1 MLIKSFLN
9 TVFDAGTKG
18 AEMDSVTDDM
28 DAANMPTRL
37 QRSELTVLFQNVLDE
52 KQRDLLR
59 HCGPLQ
65 GAPCDQGKGHRAE
78 QSRQG

>member
-65 GAPCDQGKGHRAE
+65 GAPL
-78 QSRQG
+78 